1 MTTTKKTK
9 SIVVVFKVVPDDA
22 TLPKQTTHG
31 DGHARVVVQRNAR
44 PGIHDERPDAKIL
57 LGVDPQVAH
66 AAMTTRTVRAGVRVV
81 RVVVTTVTGVSTQFG
96 WKVNQRD
103 AFNRLD
109 DVTKRL
115 DGYRVVSTQRRR

>member
-1 MTTTKKTK
+1 MTSKKTK

-44 PGIHDERPDAKIL
+44 PGIHDERPDAKIF
-57 LGVDPQVAH
+57 LGVDSQVPH
-66 AAMTTRTVRAGVRVV
+66 ATTKTVRA
-81 RVVVTTVTGVSTQFG
+81 VTGGGVSTQFG

-109 DVTKRL
+109 DVT
-115 DGYRVVSTQRRR
+115 

>member
-1 MTTTKKTK
+1 MTSKKTK

-44 PGIHDERPDAKIL
+44 PGIHDERPDAKIF
-57 LGVDPQVAH
+57 LGVDSQVPH
-66 AAMTTRTVRAGVRVV
+66 TTTRTRTRTVRAVV
-81 RVVVTTVTGVSTQFG
+81 RAVVVFVTGGGVSTQFG

-109 DVTKRL
+109 DVT
-115 DGYRVVSTQRRR
+115 

>member
-1 MTTTKKTK
+1 MTTKKTK

-44 PGIHDERPDAKIL
+44 PGIHDERPDAKIF
-57 LGVDPQVAH
+57 LGVDPQVPH
-66 AAMTTRTVRAGVRVV
+66 AATRTTRTVRAGVVRVV
-81 RVVVTTVTGVSTQFG
+81 RVVVTTVTGGVSTQFG

-109 DVTKRL
+109 DVT
-115 DGYRVVSTQRRR
+115 